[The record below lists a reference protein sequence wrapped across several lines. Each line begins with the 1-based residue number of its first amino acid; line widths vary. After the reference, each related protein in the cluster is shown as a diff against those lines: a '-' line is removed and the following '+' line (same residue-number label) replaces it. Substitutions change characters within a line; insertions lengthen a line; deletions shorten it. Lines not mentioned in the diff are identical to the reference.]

1 MDFGEKPLP
10 DKHDFERFS
19 NRLHVIKHY
28 IELVFE
34 KITGKSKKYEYDA
47 TFLDFLLQ
55 FALGKSRDFIPKR
68 QDDSVS
74 PRNDKTP

>member
-10 DKHDFERFS
+10 EKHDFERFS

-28 IELVFE
+28 IELVL
-34 KITGKSKKYEYDA
+34 KKQLENQKKDEYDA

-74 PRNDKTP
+74 PRNGKTE